1 MISPFAPL
9 YPWLIAACNGYAWTS
24 NESYPDAVEPTPETL
39 IDLRHGPTRYAV
51 LRALA
56 AAGHSRPWA
65 LGAPWSSLTD
75 EQAGRVTAAILRAI
89 GADPTTEPV
98 PTRPRA

>member
-56 AAGHSRPWA
+56 DAGHSRPWA

-75 EQAGRVTAAILRAI
+75 EQAGRATAAILRAI